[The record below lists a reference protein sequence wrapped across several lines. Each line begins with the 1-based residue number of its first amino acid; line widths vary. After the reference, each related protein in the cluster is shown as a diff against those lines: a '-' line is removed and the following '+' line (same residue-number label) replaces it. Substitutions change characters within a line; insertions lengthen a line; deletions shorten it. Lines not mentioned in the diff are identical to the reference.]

1 LLSSPFAKKYKLAQN
16 PQRGITLN
24 GGIGGEMQAA
34 TGHLQAFQ
42 LGKFVFEKLPVLFS
56 QAVRGFSAES
66 YYAGNIGCAI
76 LSRFRIVFEKPVA
89 ELGLISIRQMFRI
102 EGQEY
107 HLIVKRENE
116 NLQMVIKTK
125 SWF

>member
-1 LLSSPFAKKYKLAQN
+1 M
-16 PQRGITLN
+16 GDVITT
-24 GGIGGEMQAA
+24 ID
-34 TGHLQAFQ
+34 
-42 LGKFVFEKLPVLFS
+42 
-56 QAVRGFSAES
+56 
-66 YYAGNIGCAI
+66 
-76 LSRFRIVFEKPVA
+76 EKPVA

>member
-1 LLSSPFAKKYKLAQN
+1 
-16 PQRGITLN
+16 
-24 GGIGGEMQAA
+24 MQAA

>member
-1 LLSSPFAKKYKLAQN
+1 MFQQS
-16 PQRGITLN
+16 
-24 GGIGGEMQAA
+24 AA
-34 TGHLQAFQ
+34 EYQVRQ
-42 LGKFVFEKLPVLFS
+42 VFENTPAS
-56 QAVRGFSAES
+56 E
-66 YYAGNIGCAI
+66 AGLRVGDVITTI
-76 LSRFRIVFEKPVA
+76 DEKPVA

>member
-1 LLSSPFAKKYKLAQN
+1 VRQ
-16 PQRGITLN
+16 
-24 GGIGGEMQAA
+24 
-34 TGHLQAFQ
+34 
-42 LGKFVFEKLPVLFS
+42 VFENTPAS
-56 QAVRGFSAES
+56 E
-66 YYAGNIGCAI
+66 AGLRVGDVITTI
-76 LSRFRIVFEKPVA
+76 DEKPVA